1 MRRLLATSRGRLYAA
16 LAAVV
21 VACAALGGAAWF
33 ASPSPSA
40 LGHRLEAR
48 LRGTGGRAIPLSKM
62 PLILQHAVVATEDER
77 FYRHHGID
85 VIGVLRA
92 LPYDI
97 THLSLAQGASTITEQ
112 LAKVLYLGGN
122 DHNPWRKLED
132 AAVAVKLENR
142 YSKATILAAYLNS
155 AYFGEQAYGV
165 QAAAERYFGLPARS
179 LDPAQATMLA
189 GLIQAPSV
197 YDPLRNPELGRA
209 RQTEV
214 LRSLV
219 RSGYFAE
226 AHAAAVL
233 AQPLRLRNGSV
244 LAPIVDI
251 DLSPAPAFVWWQLA
265 VGAILTLIGS
275 LSLIAFRRRRLGRA
289 FTRVAITLVLLTVI
303 VVGLGTV
310 VRSFRTA

>member
-1 MRRLLATSRGRLYAA
+1 
-16 LAAVV
+16 
-21 VACAALGGAAWF
+21 
-33 ASPSPSA
+33 
-40 LGHRLEAR
+40 
-48 LRGTGGRAIPLSKM
+48 M

-219 RSGYFAE
+219 RSGYLAE